1 MLSWDAGHLG
11 TQQWAEIKA
20 WLNTG
25 ASASCDLLALQETHW
40 NETAEFTVEG
50 WQCVSSA
57 KKGAPRAS
65 KGKAKPRQRRR
76 PQHPAPQ
83 EDTITTAEAKVDT
96 GRADGVM
103 LLLSPAIDKKT
114 IRWKEHLK
122 GRLIQASFSW
132 HGARVHVL
140 IAYPHV
146 WSSQKSVHQNKEDRA
161 KLLGSLASALRA
173 IPARD
178 TLLLAGDFN
187 AQLHANQNLVGRSS
201 TPKEN
206 TGVRDESFQRFV
218 ESHRLVALNT
228 WSSGRGHTYVQGES
242 RWEGGRREGT
252 SLFSRR

>member
-1 MLSWDAGHLG
+1 M
-11 TQQWAEIKA
+11 
-20 WLNTG
+20 
-25 ASASCDLLALQETHW
+25 
-40 NETAEFTVEG
+40 
-50 WQCVSSA
+50 
-57 KKGAPRAS
+57 
-65 KGKAKPRQRRR
+65 
-76 PQHPAPQ
+76 
-83 EDTITTAEAKVDT
+83 DT

-187 AQLHANQNLVGRSS
+187 AQLHASQNLVGRSS
-201 TPKEN
+201 TPKAS

-228 WSSGRGHTYVQGES
+228 WSSGRGHTYVRGES
-242 RWEGGRREGT
+242 RT
-252 SLFSRR
+252 QIDYIFTFPNSSRGQAKQAKPAPHLG